1 MKYHIG
7 DQVYVRRD
15 LEVGKRYDNSRE
27 SGSASDTATETMVNM
42 GGQIVTIRSISS
54 NKYKIVEDPFN
65 YNWVDSM
72 FEDVD
77 IELEEIDE
85 ADFALLLM

>member
-7 DQVYVRRD
+7 DQVCVRRD
-15 LEVGKRYDNSRE
+15 LEAGKRYDNSRE
-27 SGSASDTATETMVNM
+27 SGSASDTATQDMVKM
-42 GGQIVTIRSISS
+42 GGQVVTIRSIHG
-54 NKYKIVEDPFN
+54 NKYKVTGDPYN
-65 YNWVDSM
+65 YNWVDRM

-77 IELEEIDE
+77 VELEEIDE

>member
-7 DQVYVRRD
+7 DQVCVRRD

-27 SGSASDTATETMVNM
+27 SGSASDTATETMVKM
-42 GGQIVTIRSISS
+42 GGQVVTIRSISS
-54 NKYKIVEDPFN
+54 NKYKVTGDPYN

-77 IELEEIDE
+77 VELEEIDE
-85 ADFALLLM
+85 ADFELLLM